1 MGEEER
7 EPVPLSIHHLPI
19 PVTFALFEG
28 ADGETIHIMDPTS
41 EEEAAMHGS
50 LTCSVNQHG
59 DLCGLHKPGGSPI
72 AVDTLQLL
80 VSMAVKRAEEMTS
93 KIMESLEKDKTARA
107 EKKKNVHSQYKQG
120 ELLTVHVPLP
130 KNVSMQGFG
139 TQDAPMEVDDGGD
152 DSFEID
158 GDDDDEDVPMKD
170 ASPSKRSS
178 KASSASRR

>member
-1 MGEEER
+1 
-7 EPVPLSIHHLPI
+7 
-19 PVTFALFEG
+19 
-28 ADGETIHIMDPTS
+28 
-41 EEEAAMHGS
+41 
-50 LTCSVNQHG
+50 
-59 DLCGLHKPGGSPI
+59 
-72 AVDTLQLL
+72 
-80 VSMAVKRAEEMTS
+80 MAVKRAEEMTS
-93 KIMESLEKDKTARA
+93 KIMESLEKDKTTRA

-178 KASSASRR
+178 KGSSASPSRASVKSPRKASLKPKAAPKASSAAIEVDSDDDLTSAVTKKKKKPKKK